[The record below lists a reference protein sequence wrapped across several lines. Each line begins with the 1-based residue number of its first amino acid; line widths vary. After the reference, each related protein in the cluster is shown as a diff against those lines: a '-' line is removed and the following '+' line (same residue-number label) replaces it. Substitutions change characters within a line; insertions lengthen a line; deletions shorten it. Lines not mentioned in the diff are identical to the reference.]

1 MATPRLVHSLI
12 DQGSLVTSAPTTKDY
27 KGWRGIRRA
36 FATPSAFTM
45 LCLGFGSGLPFLLV
59 GGTLSTWLR
68 DTGVAL
74 SVIGLVSYASFFY
87 VLKFLWAP
95 LIDRYPLPFLG
106 RRRGWLAFSQL
117 LLIGSLTGMALVG
130 PSGSLPLF
138 VALACVTAFA
148 GATQDTVVD
157 AYRIEIAPVESQ
169 AALAAT
175 YIFGYR
181 LALIISGAMALYL
194 AELLSWRGAYLA
206 MAACVLLP
214 LAAVL
219 FSKEPATQS
228 VAIREIR
235 VADAFVQ
242 PFREF
247 FSRNG
252 IWLALGL
259 LAFVGLFKLPDQMI
273 GVLAGPFYLDS
284 GYTKAD
290 IATISKLYGVWIGIF
305 GAFLGGVCTAAFSLR
320 PMLVVAA
327 IAVAISNISFLLMAS
342 NPGQAWAFIAAIS
355 ADNLSQGFAGVVLVA
370 FMSSLTNRHFTA
382 TQYALLASLANLPG
396 KFIGGLS
403 GYIVE
408 ATNYSYFFVLSTLS
422 VVPTL
427 LLLAW
432 LWKKIQPE
440 PPGV

>member
-1 MATPRLVHSLI
+1 MT
-12 DQGSLVTSAPTTKDY
+12 TAPAVSDDNNY

-36 FATPSAFTM
+36 FATPSALT
-45 LCLGFGSGLPFLLV
+45 LLLLGFGSGLPFLLV

-74 SVIGLVSYASFFY
+74 SAIGLVSYASFFY

-106 RRRGWLAFSQL
+106 RRKGWLAISQII
-117 LLIGSLTGMALVG
+117 LIGALISMALIG
-130 PSGSLPLF
+130 PSSSLIVF
-138 VALACVTAFA
+138 VALAGLVAFA
-148 GATQDTVVD
+148 GATQDIVVD
-157 AYRIEIAPVESQ
+157 AYRIEIAPVKSQ
-169 AALAAT
+169 AALAAA
-175 YIFGYR
+175 YILGYR
-181 LALIISGAMALYL
+181 IALILSGAIALYL
-194 AELLSWRGAYLA
+194 AELVSWTTAYLV
-206 MAACVLLP
+206 MAACMLLP
-214 LAAVL
+214 LIAGL
-219 FSKEPATQS
+219 LSKEPNAGD
-228 VAIREIR
+228 ALIIREIHLR
-235 VADAFVQ
+235 DAFLK
-242 PFREF
+242 PFQEF
-247 FSRNG
+247 FTRNG
-252 IWLALGL
+252 VLLALAL

-290 IATISKLYGVWIGIF
+290 IATVSKLYGVWIGIA
-305 GAFLGGVCTAAFSLR
+305 GAFLGGICVAAFNIK

-327 IAVAISNISFLLMAS
+327 IAVAVSNLAYLLMAVH
-342 NPGQAWAFIAAIS
+342 PAETWAFLATIS

-370 FMSSLTNRHFTA
+370 FMSGLTDRNFTA

-396 KFIGGLS
+396 KFIGGVS

-408 ATNYSYFFVLSTLS
+408 ATSYQTFFILSTFS

-432 LWKKIQPE
+432 LWNKTYSK
-440 PPGV
+440 